1 MGLGLT
7 LTPDLTLT
15 LTLTLTSVRHV
26 RARDGLPRGGSHD
39 GLPAQEG
46 ARTPCVAP
54 PPPPLAGQ
62 APACPPPT
70 LRRATRPAA
79 LPLATCAC
87 EKHWCTDRCA
97 QIQISAAAGPVHCRS
112 AGAFPCGPCHRRAA
126 LRASRWS
133 STCCCLQPC
142 STSTCSPPCW
152 RPQRWRRRRPRSAS
166 SASSAGRARY
176 RDRATGAVR
185 DRSASLLGLY
195 RDPYRDRRASL
206 CRDADTLSSATHF
219 LPS

>member
-1 MGLGLT
+1 MAC
-7 LTPDLTLT
+7 
-15 LTLTLTSVRHV
+15 HV
-26 RARDGLPRGGSHD
+26 VALMTGYPPKKARA
-39 GLPAQEG
+39 LPAS
-46 ARTPCVAP
+46 RPRPHPWLDKAP
-54 PPPPLAGQ
+54 R
-62 APACPPPT
+62 APR
-70 LRRATRPAA
+70 LPAA
-79 LPLATCAC
+79 GRLDPRLCRSPRAHG
-87 EKHWCTDRCA
+87 KHWCTDRCA
-97 QIQISAAAGPVHCRS
+97 QIQISAAAGSVHCRS

-176 RDRATGAVR
+176 RDRATGTVR